1 MKINSLLNFIAFGLV
16 FTSCIHKTDVDLIV
30 HNAKIYSVDE
40 DSTVY
45 EAMAIK
51 EGRIVE
57 LGKENQILNKYSSS
71 NKIDASLAPIYPGF
85 IDAHCHF
92 LGYGLSLQKIDLR
105 GTKSFDEAVDR
116 CIEYNTTKMGDWIT
130 GRGWDNTKWE
140 NTSFPNKSKLDS
152 LFPNTPVLIRRIDG
166 HGALAN
172 QKALDLAGITNET
185 KIDGGYVELSNGNLT
200 GILLDKAVDLVLN
213 VIPIEN
219 NEEKKKAI
227 LDAQRNCF
235 AVGLTTVDDA
245 GLDKGDVQLIEK
257 LEKSKELQL
266 RMYIMLSA
274 TKENFDYYLDSVGGP
289 YQSDRVHVGGF
300 KFYGDGALGSR
311 GACLLQPYSDVDSTH
326 YGMLLSEPSYFKEK
340 AQAVYNKGFQ
350 MCTHCIGDSANRI
363 ILNTYKEIL
372 GGLNDKRWRIEHAQ
386 VVDSS
391 DFHLFNEYSIIPS
404 VQPTHATSDML
415 WAVLRLG
422 KRRAKY
428 GYAYQDLLQQNGLIA
443 LGTDFPIEN
452 IDPIE
457 TFYAAVARKNTNGMP
472 KNGFQIEN
480 ALTRWQALKGMTV
493 WAALSNFEENDKGT
507 LEKGKLADF
516 VILDRDI
523 LTVSED
529 EILQTQVKATYVN
542 GKLVYGE

>member
-1 MKINSLLNFIAFGLV
+1 MKNYRLLIVVFSVFFIS
-16 FTSCIHKTDVDLIV
+16 SCISKTNVDLIV
-30 HNAKIYSVDE
+30 HNAKIYSVNE
-40 DSTVY
+40 DSVVY
-45 EAMAIK
+45 EAMAIQD
-51 EGRIVE
+51 GRILE
-57 LGKENQILNKYSSS
+57 LGKENQILNKYSSDE
-71 NKIDASLAPIYPGF
+71 KVDAKFSPIYPGF

-92 LGYGLSLQKIDLR
+92 VGYGLSLQQVDLT
-105 GTKSFDEAVDR
+105 GSKSFEEVLER
-116 CIEYNTTKMGDWIT
+116 CIDYDKTKLGDWIT
-130 GRGWDNTKWE
+130 GRGWDNTKWGDQ
-140 NTSFPNKSKLDS
+140 SFPNKSKLDS

-172 QKALDLAGITNET
+172 QKALDLSNINTET
-185 KIDGGYVELSNGNLT
+185 TVEGGYVEVLEGNLT
-200 GILLDKAVDLVLN
+200 GILLDKAVDIVLN
-213 VIPIEN
+213 VIPKKNTEQ
-219 NEEKKKAI
+219 KKKAI
-227 LDAQRNCF
+227 LDAQKNCF

-245 GLDKGDVQLIEK
+245 GLDKKDVQLLEK
-257 LEKSKELQL
+257 LEKSGELKM
-266 RMYIMLSA
+266 RMYIMLSD
-274 TKENFDYYLDSVGGP
+274 TKENFGYYLDTVGGP
-289 YQSDRVHVGGF
+289 YRSERINVGGF

-326 YGMLLSEPSYFKEK
+326 YGMLLSNPGYFKEK
-340 AQAVYNKGFQ
+340 AQLVHDKGFQ

-372 GGLNDKRWRIEHAQ
+372 GGINDKRWRIEHAQ

-391 DFHLFNEYSIIPS
+391 DFPLFRKYSIIPS

-422 KRRAKY
+422 KRRAKF

-480 ALTRWQALKGMTV
+480 ALTRWQALQGMTV

-523 LTVSED
+523 LSIPED
-529 EILQTQVKATYVN
+529 DILKTKVIATYIN
-542 GKLVYGE
+542 GEPVYEN